1 MPFLL
6 PRPAAVRKNGE
17 RGEPGTCWFP
27 DGEYCPLDI
36 GEDSTSDIFLSPC
49 WLVRSVSS
57 RSLFARRLL
66 YFPLQGGARE
76 TPHAHALTTKHMR

>member
-17 RGEPGTCWFP
+17 RGEPGTCWFL

-49 WLVRSVSS
+49 WFNPFPLASLLDDFCIS
-57 RSLFARRLL
+57 RSRA
-66 YFPLQGGARE
+66 ARE